1 MVKRTSPK
9 IKSEIDNINEAES
22 SKSINQISQLLSNHY
37 SKQFDAQ
44 LNDDLILSLSD
55 KHENR
60 RARQVFEWEKIRR
73 QNAQRA
79 V

>member
-1 MVKRTSPK
+1 MVKRTSPNN
-9 IKSEIDNINEAES
+9 KSEIDNKTEISN
-22 SKSINQISQLLSNHY
+22 NVNYISQLLSNHY

-44 LNDDLILSLSD
+44 SNDDLILALSD

-73 QNAQRA
+73 QNAQQA
-79 V
+79 I